1 MNIRNEM
8 TMRGIADA
16 EQLGELTRVL
26 DDYCD
31 HAGIQGDHPARE
43 RLARRI
49 MSLFND
55 GIVDSD
61 QIKRALDSSSQGADH
76 L

>member
-16 EQLGELTRVL
+16 EQLEELTRVL

-31 HAGIQGDHPARE
+31 HAGSRVTT
-43 RLARRI
+43 RRG
-49 MSLFND
+49 SASR
-55 GIVDSD
+55 VAS
-61 QIKRALDSSSQGADH
+61 
-76 L
+76 